1 MPISS
6 SVESILVKRGRIF
19 ECCFIGGESIEPFI
33 NIERKSF
40 LDAGRMVASCIY
52 VKRGVVFLP
61 ERPML
66 TFDQV
71 KGHVEVIYDLL
82 VTLNLDLEAKVPKNP
97 TDFFLDIFCLLW
109 GEAGDADA
117 IIFVNSILDG
127 EMFQFAQNI

>member
-1 MPISS
+1 MLVSS
-6 SVESILVKRGRIF
+6 FVKSILVKRGRIF
-19 ECCFIGGESIEPFI
+19 ECCFIRGESIKSFVD
-33 NIERKSF
+33 IERKSF

-71 KGHVEVIYDLL
+71 KGHVEIIHDLL

-97 TDFFLDIFCLLW
+97 TDFFLDILF
-109 GEAGDADA
+109 AG
-117 IIFVNSILDG
+117 G
-127 EMFQFAQNI
+127 